1 MPIVVHISTEYYE
14 AWFIAINLLK
24 AFCQKYS

>member
-1 MPIVVHISTEYYE
+1 MPAGLPIGMGPCE